1 MYFPGAKTGWIINE
15 SIDVTHK
22 LTFPSDFKIITPQ
35 ELEITNAYDFNQLQ
49 EKFVNNLNFI
59 VVHNA
64 KKKEYSFSKRISI
77 PFQSVPR
84 FTINAQEPII
94 IASKTKEV
102 KIKFTNYTHDRLRD
116 KVYFKNEYL
125 ESDTQFVSLVTKD
138 SEHELKFK
146 LNWKKKYLIR

>member
-1 MYFPGAKTGWIINE
+1 MQRKRNTHFQKNFY
-15 SIDVTHK
+15 SI
-22 LTFPSDFKIITPQ
+22 
-35 ELEITNAYDFNQLQ
+35 
-49 EKFVNNLNFI
+49 
-59 VVHNA
+59 
-64 KKKEYSFSKRISI
+64 
-77 PFQSVPR
+77 SVGSR